1 MVSGPVDPVW
11 IRRTALAENY
21 DQDSFERAYRLAH
34 LLREIGR
41 DPWLSS
47 RLLLK
52 GGTCINFFH
61 ADLPRLSVDMDLNY
75 VGSIDKEGMLA
86 EKPLVMDAIRALAR
100 AHGYACEDVGL
111 AYAGWS
117 VRLLYESARG
127 QRSSIKAD
135 VNFLQRVALYGV
147 EKRELPAVFELAD
160 AAVPCMTV
168 EEVYGGKF
176 AALAIRGEPRDV
188 FDAAHF
194 LQTSVPHDATRLR
207 KAFLFYAHMDDATL
221 RTVKLGNIETLAEKE
236 CRDRLYPMLRRGNQ
250 PTPREM
256 GEAILPRLKEMLT
269 LNAAEKEFGE
279 RLERGEYSPSLLFQ
293 DVTASPDIAR
303 HPAAEWRRQHPH
315 GKAPDEVV

>member
-1 MVSGPVDPVW
+1 MW
-11 IRRTALAENY
+11 IRRTALAEKY

-75 VGSIDKEGMLA
+75 VGSVDKEGMLA
-86 EKPLVMDAIRALAR
+86 EKPRVMDAIRALAR

-117 VRLLYESARG
+117 VRFLYENARG

-147 EKRELPAVFELAD
+147 ENRELPAIFDLAD

-176 AALAIRGEPRDV
+176 TALAVRGEPRDV

-194 LQTSVPHDATRLR
+194 LRTFVPHDATRFR

-221 RTVKLGNIETLAEKE
+221 RTVKLGNIETMTEKD

-250 PTPREM
+250 PTPHEM
-256 GEAILPRLKEMLT
+256 GEVILPRLKEMLLPT
-269 LNAAEKEFGE
+269 AAEREFGE
-279 RLERGEYSPSLLFQ
+279 RLERGKYSPSLLFTG
-293 DVTASPDIAR
+293 VNVNPDIAR

-315 GKAPDEVV
+315 GKAPDEVVQ